1 MIIFVANRF
10 QMTSFEMTMTG
21 LAVVMFLTMA
31 WMIAEFTGMK
41 NEIRARTGINNET
54 LKLQLQAYE
63 RLTLLVER
71 IALKNLVGRLPGQGL
86 SAREMQAALV
96 ESTKN
101 EYDYNL
107 SQQVYVS
114 ADAWRAI
121 NNLKEQNIYIINQ
134 LAATLPP
141 QATALDLNKRIV
153 DYLMTDEKASLHSIV
168 LEALSYEAKKLM

>member
-1 MIIFVANRF
+1 
-10 QMTSFEMTMTG
+10 MTMTG

-41 NEIRARTGINNET
+41 NEIRERAGINNET

-71 IALKNLVGRLPGQGL
+71 IALKNLVGRLESSGM
-86 SAREMQAALV
+86 SARGMQSALI
-96 ESTKN
+96 ESTKH

-107 SQQVYVS
+107 SQQIYVS
-114 ADAWRAI
+114 VDAWRAI

-134 LAATLPP
+134 LAATLPQ
-141 QATALDLNKRIV
+141 QATALDLNKRV
-153 DYLMTDEKASLHSIV
+153 VEYLMSDEKASLHNIV
-168 LEALSYEAKKLM
+168 LEALSYEAKKLL